1 MLKIFALFLFLFSSL
16 FSMSI
21 TYASI
26 TIDKPI
32 VQQIQYEEQ
41 TQQYNSIYIK
51 YNDKEITIPCVMK
64 KTDTIDKPVLFSE
77 AGSNF
82 IFIAVSR
89 HLGTGL
95 YKTEALIFNADTLQN
110 VPLKKDTDFIRHNFS
125 SQISY
130 TAKTISLFTTNQTI
144 ILQNK
149 SRLNDI
155 FTAYQKN
162 PALFADYNKFS
173 FPPNMQYRYQYL
185 PQTDSNIICSHGLEF
200 PHNWLIGD
208 IMVLYRYNPVE
219 NCFEPNTNSTI
230 KINIFPIYQ

>member
-1 MLKIFALFLFLFSSL
+1 
-16 FSMSI
+16 MSI
-21 TYASI
+21 AYASI

-125 SQISY
+125 SRISY
-130 TAKTISLFTTNQTI
+130 TAKTISLFTANQTI

-155 FTAYQKN
+155 FTTSQQN
-162 PALFADYNKFS
+162 PARFADYNEFI
-173 FPPNMQYRYQYL
+173 FLPNMQYRYQYM
-185 PQTDSNIICSHGLEF
+185 PQSGSNIVCSHGLEF

-208 IMVLYRYNPVE
+208 IMVLYRYNPTA
-219 NCFEPNTNSTI
+219 NCFEPDKTSTI
-230 KINIFPIYQ
+230 KINIFSVYQ

>member
-41 TQQYNSIYIK
+41 TQQYNAINLE
-51 YNDKEITIPCVMK
+51 YNNKEITIPCVTK

-77 AGSNF
+77 SGSNF

-155 FTAYQKN
+155 FTACQQN
-162 PALFADYNKFS
+162 PARFANYNEFI
-173 FPPNMQYRYQYL
+173 FLPNMQYRYQYM
-185 PQTDSNIICSHGLEF
+185 PQSGSNIVCSHGLEF

-208 IMVLYRYNPVE
+208 IMVLYRYNPTT
-219 NCFEPNTNSTI
+219 NCFEPDKTSTI
-230 KINIFPIYQ
+230 KINIFPVYQ

>member
-1 MLKIFALFLFLFSSL
+1 MKNKHNNI
-16 FSMSI
+16 MQSI
-21 TYASI
+21 SNI
-26 TIDKPI
+26 II
-32 VQQIQYEEQ
+32 
-41 TQQYNSIYIK
+41 YN
-51 YNDKEITIPCVMK
+51 NKEITIPCVTK

-77 AGSNF
+77 SGSNF

-155 FTAYQKN
+155 FTACQQN
-162 PALFADYNKFS
+162 PARFANYNEFI
-173 FPPNMQYRYQYL
+173 FLPNMQYRYQYM
-185 PQTDSNIICSHGLEF
+185 PQSGSNIVCSHGLEF

-208 IMVLYRYNPVE
+208 IMVLYRYNPTA
-219 NCFEPNTNSTI
+219 NCFEPDKTSTI
-230 KINIFPIYQ
+230 KINIFSVYQ